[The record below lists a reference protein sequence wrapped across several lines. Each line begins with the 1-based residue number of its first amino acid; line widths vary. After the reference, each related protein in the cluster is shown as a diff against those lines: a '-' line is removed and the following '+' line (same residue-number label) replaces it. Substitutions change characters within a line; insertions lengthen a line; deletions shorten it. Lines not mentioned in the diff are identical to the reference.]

1 MTRGDVSAPLEDYAL
16 IGDCQTAALVRRDG
30 SIDWLCWPDFSST
43 SCFGRLLGDDDNGF
57 WRLGPA
63 GEITATHRRYEAHSL
78 ILETTFETPD
88 GTVQLLDFMPLRGE
102 NSDVVRLVRGIRG
115 RVPMRMELVVR
126 FSYGSLVPW
135 VRHEESGWTAV
146 GGPDLVVLRTPVPL
160 TSEDLRT
167 HAEFTVGP
175 DECVPFVLTYGA
187 SHLETP
193 RPIDPDAAL
202 AETRDFWTRWVENCS
217 YQGRYRPAVE
227 RSLITLKALTFLPTG
242 GIVAAPT
249 TSLPEQLGGPRNWD
263 YRYCWLRD
271 ATFTLLALVNGGRHA
286 EARDWLRL
294 APARRGRQRPIRC
307 RSCTTFGGE
316 RHVPEWTVDWLSGY
330 AGSTPVRIGNAA
342 AGQLQL
348 DIYGEVTDAFYHAL
362 ARTGRFA
369 RTGLCADLRAG
380 RPLGAGLAGARR
392 GHLGDPRRA
401 AALHAL
407 PGHGVGGVRPRDPYR
422 DPTGHRRRR
431 LTGGVSFVTPSMPRC
446 ASAATS
452 RRRGTFIQAYDT
464 DALDASLLLMPL
476 VGFLPHD
483 DERVRRTVE
492 AIQRNLSRDGLILRY
507 DTSASDDGLPG
518 AEGAFIAC
526 SCWMA
531 SDLAFMGRLDDA
543 TALFERV
550 LGLANDVG
558 LLAEEYDTAEGRL
571 CGNFPQALSHIALT
585 NTAFD
590 LEHCREPS
598 RDGTPRAPAAR

>member
-286 EARDWLRL
+286 EARDWMRWLLRAVAGSPDQVQVL
-294 APARRGRQRPIRC
+294 YDIRGGRN
-307 RSCTTFGGE
+307 
-316 RHVPEWTVDWLSGY
+316 VPEWTVDWLSGY
-330 AGSTPVRIGNAA
+330 AGSKPVRIGNAA

-348 DIYGEVTDAFYHAL
+348 DIYGEVTDAFFHAL
-362 ARTGRFA
+362 G
-369 RTGLCADLRAG
+369 G
-380 RPLGAGLAGARR
+380 LGASRELDFALICGLV
-392 GHLGDPRRA
+392 GHLEQVWQEPDEGIWEIRGERQHFTHSRVMAWVAFDRA
-401 AALHAL
+401 IRIATQLGTNAPLDRWRQLRDAIHAEVCQR
-407 PGHGVGGVRPRDPYR
+407 GY
-422 DPTGHRRRR
+422 
-431 LTGGVSFVTPSMPRC
+431 
-446 ASAATS
+446 S